1 MMQNRGKSSGMGF
14 TPEFL
19 DELRANVSLVDLV
32 GRQVRLT
39 KRGREFVGLSPFNK
53 EKSPSFYVVPDKGFY
68 HCFSSGE
75 HGDAIGWVMKVEGL
89 SFPEAVEKL
98 AGEAG
103 LQVPKATPAQQAAEK
118 KRASLHEVLEAATAW
133 YQQQL
138 TSAQGRGALEYL
150 ENRGLSRGT
159 IARFRL
165 GYAPNQRGVLRK
177 ALNARG
183 IDDQLMVD
191 AGLLKRPDDG
201 GPLRDYF
208 FDRAMFP
215 ITDRRGRVVA
225 FGGRALNPE
234 SKAKYLNSPD
244 SQVFHKGKILY
255 NLANAR
261 QAAHDGAEV
270 VVCEGYMD
278 VIALAQ
284 AGFPAAVAPLGTAVT
299 EQQITEL
306 WRMVPEPIICLDG
319 DAAGQRAGQ
328 RAAERAL
335 PLLRPGQS
343 LRFATLPA
351 GEDPDSLV
359 QAQGTEAFQAILDRA
374 RPLSDLIWRSALSG
388 GRFDTPERQAGLK
401 KELLDKSD
409 LIEDAS
415 VKEAYRRALL
425 QRYDEAFGFKSRG
438 WQGKG
443 GRFPAKGKGAGGR
456 FGARGPA
463 SGSGLPT
470 PPRQSP
476 VLLQQRPEQVLLAL
490 VINHPAVSQDHL
502 EELSGLAF
510 SRPEHERLL
519 ESLVDGLLR
528 LPDLDRSAVK
538 CHLCDLGYAE
548 LLEKLLNR
556 SIYLHEPLA
565 RPDAPIAEVR
575 KRFGYWVQRVR
586 EAVRRPE
593 EQEAVRRLAE
603 ETSDEQLD
611 RVRAERAIH
620 EEKTAQ
626 QRVIER
632 FETANTGRN

>member
-1 MMQNRGKSSGMGF
+1 MSF

-53 EKSPSFYVVPDKGFY
+53 EKSPSFYVVPDKGFF

-103 LQVPKATPAQQAAEK
+103 LQLPKSSPAQQAAEK
-118 KRASLHEVLEAATAW
+118 KRASLHEVLEAATVW

-138 TSAQGRGALEYL
+138 SSPQGRAALDYL
-150 ENRGLSRGT
+150 ARRGLSRGT

-165 GYAPNQRGVLRK
+165 GYAPNQRGLLRK

-183 IDDQLMVD
+183 IDDDLLVD
-191 AGLLKRPDDG
+191 SGLLKRPDDG
-201 GPLRDYF
+201 AGLRDYF
-208 FDRAMFP
+208 FERAIFP

-225 FGGRALNPE
+225 FGGRALD
-234 SKAKYLNSPD
+234 SGAKAKYLNSPD

-299 EQQITEL
+299 EEQIAEL
-306 WRMVPEPIICLDG
+306 WRLVPEPIICLDG

-343 LRFATLPA
+343 LRFATLPE
-351 GEDPDSLV
+351 GEDPDSLL
-359 QAQGTEAFQAILDRA
+359 QAAGTDAFQAILDRA
-374 RPLSDLIWRSALSG
+374 RPLSELIWLSAVSG

-409 LIEDAS
+409 LIADPS
-415 VKEAYRRALL
+415 VREAYRRALL
-425 QRYDEAFGFKSRG
+425 GRYDTAFGFKSRSWKG
-438 WQGKG
+438 RGKNQ
-443 GRFPAKGKGAGGR
+443 AGKTNARGGAGGGFGQWGGRQGAER
-456 FGARGPA
+456 FAD
-463 SGSGLPT
+463 SGGVPGLH
-470 PPRQSP
+470 RQSP
-476 VLLQQRPEQVLLAL
+476 DLLRQRPEQVLLAL
-490 VINHPAVSQDHL
+490 LVNHPQVSQDHL
-502 EELSGLAF
+502 EEIAALLF
-510 SRPEHERLL
+510 SRGDHLKLL
-519 ESLVDGLLR
+519 EALVDGLSTD
-528 LPDLDRSAVK
+528 PDLDSSALK
-538 CHLCDLGYAE
+538 CHLCDQGYAD
-548 LLEKLLNR
+548 LLEKLLSA

-565 RPDAPIAEVR
+565 RPDAPVAEVR

-586 EAVRRPE
+586 ESVRRPE